1 MAHTLTEF
9 PPKFIGE
16 KNVFSQLTK
25 FEDDDLYLWFGLD
38 FIPAVSDIDL
48 LIWHKKKG
56 VFVVEIKAISLD
68 MLLNF
73 GFSSCEIKGRGQQK
87 SPQLQAYDGLISL
100 KNYVSP
106 MLSVRP
112 PFMVATVCWP
122 LITRKEWNDSFS
134 HNLEILNLS
143 QSMLMKDDINSG
155 TYVFANKLEKIWIKP
170 PIRRGLGSGFN
181 HENLAFQEFSAT
193 LSKTAEPLPSLSD
206 FKKLENLEKGIRRD
220 LMRSFSPSVQ
230 RRAIFKGK
238 PGTGK
243 TFRLLQIA
251 ILHATEGLNVLFCCF
266 NKVLAAEIARF
277 VNIIDAEFKKNNN
290 GINLKEK
297 IDIFDVGTIASRT
310 VTSFGWKLNASDF
323 DEWGKL
329 IVDELRCDRYATQ
342 IAKYQTILL
351 DEAQDFKGWHLDL
364 ISQYSEKRG
373 NVIIGLGAGQEL
385 YKESKGE
392 ENFEFFFGKEVFQSI
407 TLRRNFRNT
416 KPIFQLAHLAY
427 ECQFDESKINEIF
440 RKAFVRNKSDLLEL
454 EFEISKGAIPELKFI
469 DETIDEDF
477 LSPNYKVQI
486 TENLSKEIER
496 IIDETLDSI
505 IKISN
510 PIDLLILVP
519 ETTGEEVEAVRRALN
534 RIEKNR
540 GISYLDYVE
549 NDNRSNIP
557 SSSKIR
563 LVTYHSC
570 RGLEA
575 VHAIVI
581 GAEKLNNMSAYNGMV
596 NKLAYVV
603 FSRAIL
609 GLTLCIRSNFQNKY
623 TKFIEK
629 AIFTITDNLDDTI
642 KHA

>member
-9 PPKFIGE
+9 PPKFLGE
-16 KNVFSQLTK
+16 KNVFSQLTR

-48 LIWHKKKG
+48 LIWHKVKG
-56 VFVVEIKAISLD
+56 VFVVEIKAITLD
-68 MLLNF
+68 MLMNF
-73 GFSSCEIKGRGQQK
+73 GFSSCEIRGRGQQK

-100 KNYVSP
+100 KNYVNP
-106 MLSVRP
+106 LLSARP

-122 LITRKEWNDSFS
+122 LISRKEWNDSFS

-143 QSMLMKDDINSG
+143 ENMLMKDDINSG
-155 TYVFANKLEKIWIKP
+155 AYVFANKLEKIWIKP
-170 PIRRGLGSGFN
+170 PIRRALGSSFK
-181 HENLAFQEFSAT
+181 HENLVFQEFCAA

-220 LMRSFSPSVQ
+220 LMRSFSPSIQ
-230 RRAIFKGK
+230 RKAIFKGK

-266 NKVLAAEIARF
+266 NKVLAAEVARF
-277 VNIIDAEFKKNNN
+277 VNILDAEFKKNNN

-310 VTSFGWKLNASDF
+310 ATSFGWKLNASDF

-329 IVDELRCDRYATQ
+329 IVDELRIDKNTSEL
-342 IAKYQTILL
+342 AKYQTILL
-351 DEAQDFKGWHLDL
+351 DEAQDFKEWHLDL
-364 ISQYSEKRG
+364 ISLYSEKSG

-392 ENFEFFFGKEVFQSI
+392 EHFEIIFGRGIFQNI

-427 ECQFDESKINEIF
+427 ECQFDDKKINEIF
-440 RKAFVRNKSDLLEL
+440 RKAFIRNKSDLLEI
-454 EFEISKGAIPELKFI
+454 EFEISKGALPELKFI

-477 LSPNYKVQI
+477 LNPQYKI
-486 TENLSKEIER
+486 KKNENLSKEFER

-519 ETTGEEVEAVRRALN
+519 ETTGEEIEAVRSALR
-534 RIEKNR
+534 RIDKIR

-549 NDNRSNIP
+549 NDNRSSIP
-557 SSSKIR
+557 CSSKIR

-575 VHAIVI
+575 LHAIVI
-581 GAEKLNNMSAYNGMV
+581 GIEKLNNLSSYNGIV

-609 GLTLCIRSNFQNKY
+609 GLTICIRSNFQNKC

-629 AIFTITDNLDDTI
+629 AILKIIENSDDTS